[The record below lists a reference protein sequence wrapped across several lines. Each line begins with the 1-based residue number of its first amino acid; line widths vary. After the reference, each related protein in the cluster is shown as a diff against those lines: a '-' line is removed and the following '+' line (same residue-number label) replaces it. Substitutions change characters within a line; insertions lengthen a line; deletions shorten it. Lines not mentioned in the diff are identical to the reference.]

1 MSNEVRFLSYRSQA
15 VMTLKTALAQIQ
27 TQEGIAT
34 TGKAPGSLQR
44 ELKRL
49 RVWLADTERRM
60 RAVPLTRGEKAQ
72 AIADKNARKR
82 RDD

>member
-1 MSNEVRFLSYRSQA
+1 VL
-15 VMTLKTALAQIQ
+15 ALARWRRQADDL
-27 TQEGIAT
+27 ERIAS